1 MSPVPLG
8 RQPERADSKNPADH
22 FLVMP
27 ADIARSNETSC
38 LAGQAGRLPYL
49 LLLTED
55 RESIGRVGHKSSRSV
70 TPSRVIPAR
79 MSASVALPKLM
90 RISWFGLRRVGSSA

>member
-1 MSPVPLG
+1 MDPTAVNPSPICTATSSAVVAWAGRRDSRIYSVHGRTGVSPVPLG

-38 LAGQAGRLPYL
+38 LAGQAGRLPYFANRL
-49 LLLTED
+49 
-55 RESIGRVGHKSSRSV
+55 
-70 TPSRVIPAR
+70 A
-79 MSASVALPKLM
+79 ASVIKV
-90 RISWFGLRRVGSSA
+90 R